1 MYSCVQ
7 DIVPDAIY
15 EEPRKEQQKWSQ
27 KENQQWLQMRALD
40 STGNAATVHE
50 RVMHYMQ
57 LPRGLPNIVPP
68 KGGLSINV
76 STMVYSLHAML
87 GRLMK
92 KEMTN
97 DDICN
102 AKWHIKL
109 FLSSFE
115 IFDSAMRE
123 ETEKPTWITS
133 YNFIC
138 LTNLPCVM
146 EEYGPL
152 QNLWE
157 GGGQGE
163 KIISLLKPVWYGF
176 RKNWHK
182 NLLQNVLQQVAIK
195 RVRHSEEEIHES

>member
-92 KEMTN
+92 MEMTN

-102 AKWHIKL
+102 AMWHIKL
-109 FLSSFE
+109 FLSS
-115 IFDSAMRE
+115 
-123 ETEKPTWITS
+123 
-133 YNFIC
+133 
-138 LTNLPCVM
+138 
-146 EEYGPL
+146 
-152 QNLWE
+152 E